1 MPLKA
6 PVTTT
11 SIAAITLGSGGDTSV
26 RDTDSQLITV
36 G

>member
-6 PVTTT
+6 LVTIV
-11 SIAAITLGSGGDTSV
+11 SIVATTLGSKGDTSI
-26 RDTDSQLITV
+26 RDTDSQLVTV